1 MAALGDHPHLVSM
14 RFAWTE
20 PSDDGTH
27 FFLLMDK
34 CEESVATR
42 LSITGDAFDERE
54 LVGIAAAVCSGL
66 RHIHARGIA
75 HMDVK
80 PDNIYT
86 TEGGGF
92 KLGDFGCATLL
103 APSLQHATPAT
114 DEGDVRYL
122 AAEVLAGDRS
132 TLDKADMFALG
143 ASLYEL
149 ATRIPLPKQG
159 PTFHDVRQGRLR
171 MLPSYSVALHRLIK
185 QLMAPK
191 ASDRPSAEA
200 VLASSLLQGQPKE
213 APPPTSSTE
222 DAPAQKAPPQH
233 YGGLCLQR
241 VAR

>member
-1 MAALGDHPHLVSM
+1 MAALGDHPNLVSM

-20 PSDDGTH
+20 PADDGTH
-27 FFLLMDK
+27 FFILMDK
-34 CEESVATR
+34 CGESVATR

-54 LVGIAAAVCSGL
+54 LLGIATDVSRGL
-66 RHIHARGIA
+66 QHVHARGIA

-86 TEGGGF
+86 TESGCF

-122 AAEVLAGDRS
+122 AAEVLGGDRAA
-132 TLDKADMFALG
+132 LDKADMFALG

-171 MLPSYSVALHRLIK
+171 MLPSYSVGIQKLIK

-200 VLASSLLQGQPKE
+200 VLSSSLLQPRE
-213 APPPTSSTE
+213 AVPTPSPE
-222 DAPAQKAPPQH
+222 DAPAPSKAPQH